1 MLKYAIVGGKKMNN
15 KQQIEILN
23 LLLDSTIEGIVVFNE
38 ERYAVRANKNFSKL
52 FGYDNEEIIGK
63 RALDFIAEESYPIV
77 QEKMRIGD
85 QEPYEALMKRKDGSK
100 FWAML
105 RGKDSVISGKKVRIS
120 AIIDISQ
127 IKEKEEKILYLANH
141 DYLTGTYNR
150 RYFQETLS
158 QKINYL
164 MSIGHYGA
172 LLFIDLDD
180 FKEINDMF
188 GHDIGDT
195 VLIEMT
201 QRLKQTSDLSSIV
214 ARIGGDEFVIL
225 LNLDTVSVNEAAFKA
240 ELMAENILDAIKQP
254 FFLEGKE
261 ATINAS
267 IGIAIIDH
275 CSNATDLM
283 KFADIAMYQAK
294 KTGKNRIAFFDKVLQ
309 DNLEKRI
316 HTISSLK
323 KAIQNNDFKLLFQKQ
338 VHLFENEYEIIGVEA
353 LIRWE
358 NEGKTISPNE
368 FIPLAEESGLIIEI
382 GDFVLK
388 RVCELLQAWREIP
401 GKKDWR
407 ISVNIST
414 IQFEE
419 KHFIKK
425 IEKLLLTYEIE
436 PQKLRLEI
444 TENLLMQNIDEAFIK
459 INALKSLG
467 ITLSIDD
474 FGTGFSSLMYL
485 KKLPVDELK
494 IDRSFICNIEQ
505 NEGDRIIVETIAT
518 LGNKF
523 GLEVI
528 AEGVENTKQLQI
540 LKSFGITKM
549 QGYLYAK
556 PEEVNQ
562 IKI

>member
-1 MLKYAIVGGKKMNN
+1 MNN

-23 LLLDSTIEGIVVFNE
+23 LLLNSTIEGIIVFNE
-38 ERYAVRANKNFSKL
+38 ERYAVQANKNFSQL
-52 FGYDNEEIIGK
+52 FGYTEDEIIGK
-63 RALDFIAEESYPIV
+63 KAFDFIAEESYPV
-77 QEKMRIGD
+77 VKEKMCIGD
-85 QEPYEALMKRKDGSK
+85 QEPYEALMQRKDGSK

-105 RGKDSVISGKKVRIS
+105 RGRDSIISGNKVRIS
-120 AIIDISQ
+120 AIIDITQ

-164 MSIGHYGA
+164 MTIGHYGA

-195 VLIEMT
+195 VLIEIT
-201 QRLKQTSDLSSIV
+201 QRLKQLSDASSIV

-225 LNLDTVSVNEAAFKA
+225 LNLDTTSVNKAAFKA
-240 ELMAENILDAIKQP
+240 ELIAENILDTIKEP
-254 FFLEGKE
+254 FFLEDKE
-261 ATINAS
+261 AMINAS

-275 CSNATDLM
+275 NSNTTDLM

-294 KTGKNRIAFFDKVLQ
+294 KTGKNRIVFFDKTLQ
-309 DNLEKRI
+309 ENLEKRVSM
-316 HTISSLK
+316 ISSLRT
-323 KAIQNNDFKLLFQKQ
+323 AIQNSDFKLLFQKQ
-338 VHLFENEYEIIGVEA
+338 VRLKERKYEIIGVEA
-353 LIRWE
+353 LIRWL
-358 NEGKTISPNE
+358 NQGKMVSPNE

-382 GDFVLK
+382 GDFVLEK
-388 RVCELLQAWREIP
+388 VCQLLQEWENTPIR
-401 GKKDWR
+401 KDWR

-419 KHFIKK
+419 RSF
-425 IEKLLLTYEIE
+425 IEKIGKLLHIYKIE

-444 TENLLMQNIDEAFIK
+444 TENLLMQNIDEAFVK
-459 INALKSLG
+459 INALKKLG

-494 IDRSFICNIEQ
+494 IDRSFVCNVEK

-518 LGNKF
+518 LGKKF
-523 GLEVI
+523 GLEII
-528 AEGVENTKQLQI
+528 AEGVENRKQLQI

-549 QGYLYAK
+549 QGYLFAK
-556 PEEVNQ
+556 PEEVDQ
-562 IKI
+562 IK

>member
-556 PEEVNQ
+556 PEEVKQ

>member
-1 MLKYAIVGGKKMNN
+1 MNN

-23 LLLDSTIEGIVVFNE
+23 LLLNSTIEGIIVFNE
-38 ERYAVRANKNFSKL
+38 ERYAVQANKNFSQL
-52 FGYDNEEIIGK
+52 FGYTEDEIIGK
-63 RALDFIAEESYPIV
+63 KAFDFIAEESYPV
-77 QEKMRIGD
+77 VKEKMRIGD
-85 QEPYEALMKRKDGSK
+85 QEPYEALMQRKDGSK

-105 RGKDSVISGKKVRIS
+105 RGRDSIISGNKVRIS
-120 AIIDISQ
+120 AIIDITQ

-164 MSIGHYGA
+164 MTIGHYGA

-195 VLIEMT
+195 VLIEIT
-201 QRLKQTSDLSSIV
+201 QRLKQLSDASSIV

-225 LNLDTVSVNEAAFKA
+225 LNLDTTSVNKAAFKA
-240 ELMAENILDAIKQP
+240 ELIAENILDTIKEP
-254 FFLEGKE
+254 FFLEDKE
-261 ATINAS
+261 AMINAS

-275 CSNATDLM
+275 NSNTTDLM

-294 KTGKNRIAFFDKVLQ
+294 KTGKNRIVFFDKTLQ
-309 DNLEKRI
+309 ENLEKRVSM
-316 HTISSLK
+316 ISSLRT
-323 KAIQNNDFKLLFQKQ
+323 AIQNSDFKLLFQKQ
-338 VHLFENEYEIIGVEA
+338 VRLKERKYEIIGVEA
-353 LIRWE
+353 LIRWL
-358 NEGKTISPNE
+358 NQGKMVSPNE

-382 GDFVLK
+382 GDFVLEK
-388 RVCELLQAWREIP
+388 VCQLLQEWENTPIR
-401 GKKDWR
+401 KDWR

-419 KHFIKK
+419 RSF
-425 IEKLLLTYEIE
+425 IEKIGKLLHIYKIE

-444 TENLLMQNIDEAFIK
+444 TENLLMQNIDEAFVK
-459 INALKSLG
+459 INALKKLG

-494 IDRSFICNIEQ
+494 IDRSFVCNVEK

-518 LGNKF
+518 LGKKF
-523 GLEVI
+523 GLEII
-528 AEGVENTKQLQI
+528 AEGVENRKQLQI

-549 QGYLYAK
+549 QGYLFAK
-556 PEEVNQ
+556 PEEVDQ
-562 IKI
+562 IK